1 MVASE
6 ELTFDVGTHGKTSAA
21 IYRAAD
27 PIQRTLIL
35 GHGAG
40 ASRTHPFMIDMA
52 ERLAEA
58 GVDVVTFNFLYME
71 AGRKMPD
78 KVELLEATWRAA
90 IATTRARG
98 GLPTEKLFIGGKSM
112 GGRIATHIAAA
123 NEGLVLAGVVLL
135 GYPLHPIG
143 KPEVVR
149 EEILG
154 VKDMP
159 MLIVQGAND
168 EMGPANELKKFIGK
182 KLPNSKLYVV
192 EDADHSL
199 EVPKRVA
206 ASAKIDQETVRT
218 RIAETI
224 AKFIERA

>member
-1 MVASE
+1 VTKKKAE
-6 ELTFDVGTHGKTSAA
+6 EITFDVGTHGKTSAA
-21 IYRAAD
+21 IYRASD
-27 PIQRTLIL
+27 PMQRTLIL

-40 ASRTHPFMIDMA
+40 SARTHPFMIDMA
-52 ERLAEA
+52 ERLTAK

-78 KVELLEATWRAA
+78 KVDLLEATWSAT
-90 IATTRARG
+90 IATVRARG

-112 GGRIATHIAAA
+112 GGRIATHIASA

-154 VKDMP
+154 VKDIP
-159 MLIVQGAND
+159 MLIVQGEHD
-168 EMGPANELKKFIGK
+168 EMGPAAELKKFLGR
-182 KLPNSKLYVV
+182 KLPKSKLYVV
-192 EDADHSL
+192 EEADHSL
-199 EVPKRVA
+199 DVPKR
-206 ASAKIDQETVRT
+206 AKVDQATVLD
-218 RIAETI
+218 RIATTI
-224 AKFIERA
+224 ATFIDKA